1 MTRVAV
7 ALKSD
12 LPKKVTRNLNE
23 FLDPRLEAPPGDGVI
38 VRQYGDVVSLS
49 IGVRAV
55 EDFPAATPIL
65 TTSLDALGFADAPV
79 YPALGYAGAMFYILD
94 NPRTADGLKAGAYTR
109 GSWTWITP

>member
-12 LPKKVTRNLNE
+12 LPKKVIRNLNE

-38 VRQYGDVVSLS
+38 VQQYGNVVSLN

-55 EDFPAATPIL
+55 EDFPDGTPIL
-65 TTSLDALGFADAPV
+65 TTSLNDLGFAAAPV
-79 YPALGYAGAMFYILD
+79 YPAPGYTGAMFYILD
-94 NPRTADGLKAGAYTR
+94 NPRAADDLKAGAYTR
-109 GSWTWITP
+109 GSWTWVAP